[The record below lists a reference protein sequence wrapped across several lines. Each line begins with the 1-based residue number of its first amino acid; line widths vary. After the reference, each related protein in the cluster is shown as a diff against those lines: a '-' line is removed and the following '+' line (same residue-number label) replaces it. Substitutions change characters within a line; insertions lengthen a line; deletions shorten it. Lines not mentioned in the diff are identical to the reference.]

1 MSKLNTKIPYTA
13 AVVVTLLS
21 PAIAFAATLDSLL
34 NAMISV
40 VQTIIPVVMG
50 IAVLVFFWGLVKFIN
65 NAGDPKAVEEGKSI
79 MLWGMIALFV
89 MVALWGI
96 IGYFQQ
102 QLGLDTPTGS
112 LGGLME
118 QSDIVPAP

>member
-1 MSKLNTKIPYTA
+1 MSKINSRSIF
-13 AVVVTLLS
+13 AVAIITTFLL

-34 NAMISV
+34 NALISV
-40 VQTIIPVVMG
+40 VQTIIPVIMAC
-50 IAVLVFFWGLVKFIN
+50 AVLVFFWGIVKFVN
-65 NAGDPKAVEEGKSI
+65 NAGDEKAVEEGKSL
-79 MLWGMIALFV
+79 MLWGMIGLFV

-102 QLGLDTPTGS
+102 QLGLDVPTGS

-118 QSDIVPAP
+118 QDDAVPTP